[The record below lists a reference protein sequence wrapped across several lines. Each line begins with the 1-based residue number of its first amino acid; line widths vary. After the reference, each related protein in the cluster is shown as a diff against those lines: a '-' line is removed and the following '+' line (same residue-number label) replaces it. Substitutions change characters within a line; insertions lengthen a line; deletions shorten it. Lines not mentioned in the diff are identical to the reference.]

1 MQIEGLGMRI
11 RRDDDSTDEVG
22 RMHIDAAAGAN
33 GGPMH
38 THRLQEERFIVQT
51 GVLLVRRGHERTR
64 LGAGE
69 DVRVPARMPHT
80 WRAETESSLI
90 VELRPALRTWEFWRD
105 LFALPTDRRGNIRI
119 GELAR
124 LMLAYPDESP
134 YFRPIPP
141 PLQNALAFLLSKLAS
156 ARH

>member
-1 MQIEGLGMRI
+1 MRI

-22 RMHIDAAAGAN
+22 RMHMNAAAGAG

-51 GVLLVRRGHERTR
+51 GVLLIRRGRERTR
-64 LGAGE
+64 ARPGE
-69 DVRVPARMPHT
+69 DIRIPARMPHT
-80 WRAETESSLI
+80 WRAETESSLT

-105 LFALPTDRRGNIRI
+105 VFELPTDRRGNPRI
-119 GELAR
+119 GEFAR

-141 PLQNALAFLLSKLAS
+141 SLQNAMAFLLSKLAS
-156 ARH
+156 GRR